1 MEAFSLLRYWRSNG
15 GDETGNANV
24 RTSTASPTATTIVT
38 AVGSQTSETGDEEDN
53 ENDHGPF
60 FDLEFSLPAEEE
72 EGDDEDTKEG
82 ETENGV
88 GYGEEDEED
97 SDGSDGLEDDRELK
111 FTLLSGSSGDSTN
124 DANISVSPSD
134 DLFFKG
140 SFVPVD
146 QTTETNSKSP
156 QFRVS
161 LMKSA
166 TKFRVMMLKF
176 KKSKLN
182 GESSESTES
191 NASGSSNSKEEQKKD
206 EEKQTTDQNGG
217 SEGSG
222 KSMTTVKFKV
232 EEVPIVSLFKRH
244 NSSKAPKKRQND
256 DESVSASSEEKKF
269 SKEAMQKYLRK
280 VKPLYVRVS
289 KKYGEKLKFS
299 GQLSLPGA
307 TKPNLVASPATE
319 EQKQSPA
326 AVSKREK
333 ESIPE
338 VAEPPLLTSNAKG
351 LKQGNLPAGLRVVC
365 KHLGKSRSASTAV
378 AAAPPGTISSKRRD
392 DSLLQQQDGIQSA
405 ILHCKRSFKASRDS
419 DCSSSLSRSTSDP
432 APANGNCAN
441 SSSSDAAECR
451 ETVGNNKR
459 E

>member
-15 GDETGNANV
+15 GDANGNANV

-38 AVGSQTSETGDEEDN
+38 GISTQTSDTGDEEDG

-60 FDLEFSLPAEEE
+60 FDLEFSLPEEGEDVEDTKDGERGNGVDYGEDDEDDEEE
-72 EGDDEDTKEG
+72 EDE
-82 ETENGV
+82 GV
-88 GYGEEDEED
+88 
-97 SDGSDGLEDDRELK
+97 SDGELK

-124 DANISVSPSD
+124 DANVSASPSD

-140 SFVPVD
+140 GFVPVD
-146 QTTETNSKSP
+146 QTTEADSKPP

-182 GESSESTES
+182 TESSESTES
-191 NASGSSNSKEEQKKD
+191 NASGCSNSKEELKKE
-206 EEKQTTDQNGG
+206 EEKHVADQTGE
-217 SEGSG
+217 SESSG
-222 KSMTTVKFKV
+222 KSMTVKFKV

-256 DESVSASSEEKKF
+256 EEPVSTSEEKKF

-289 KKYGEKLKFS
+289 KKYSEKLKFS

-307 TKPNLVASPATE
+307 TKPNMLASPATE
-319 EQKQSPA
+319 EQKQSTTSNP
-326 AVSKREK
+326 KREK

-338 VAEPPLLTSNAKG
+338 VPEPPLLMNTAKG

-378 AAAPPGTISSKRRD
+378 TAAAVSPGSLLSKRRD

-419 DCSSSLSRSTSDP
+419 DSDCSSSISSDT
-432 APANGNCAN
+432 APACGKCAN
-441 SSSSDAAECR
+441 SSSSDAAECKER
-451 ETVGNNKR
+451 TEESNKS